1 MKTPSHEIDNSELIR
16 ELADPAYMRNLSSLL
31 QRATE
36 ALRQAQPEPDAP
48 PVKRTYKSRHVEEGV
63 LLEAWAGVSV
73 GTFFEEVVKMR
84 KDYGEYDGVVAVF
97 NDRYFKI
104 YPDTTVDELLKAY
117 R

>member
-1 MKTPSHEIDNSELIR
+1 MKTASHEIDNSDLIR

-36 ALRQAQPEPDAP
+36 ALRQAQPEPGEQ
-48 PVKRTYKSRHVEEGV
+48 PVKRTHKSRLVDEGT

-73 GTFFEEVVKMR
+73 GIFFEEVVQMR
-84 KDYGEYDGVVAVF
+84 KDYGEYDTVVAVF

-104 YPDTTVDELLKAY
+104 YPDTTVDELLRSYK
-117 R
+117 